1 MKSNPKKCLPSP
13 SVHPPMYL
21 RHSSVPKS
29 VQSRWGM
36 GVSSSLVR
44 RNDEGLWEDEQTM
57 KYSKSSFNVN
67 LEKIK
72 IPRNQEKYSIVWDFM
87 FEKCG
92 MTGYWYLTFLSN
104 LPSLSFMVIHLLY
117 NFFSRISSHE

>member
-1 MKSNPKKCLPSP
+1 MKSKPKKCLVSS
-13 SVHPPMYL
+13 SVHPPLFL
-21 RHSSVPKS
+21 RSSSVPKS
-29 VQSRWGM
+29 VQSRCKVGGGGEFHRVWYG
-36 GVSSSLVR
+36 GR
-44 RNDEGLWEDEQTM
+44 AKDEQTM

-72 IPRNQEKYSIVWDFM
+72 ISRNQEKYSIVWDFM

>member
-1 MKSNPKKCLPSP
+1 MMAVYVFFGLFFVLTIVLSSLIFRS
-13 SVHPPMYL
+13 
-21 RHSSVPKS
+21 SSVPNSMNLRYFLRK
-29 VQSRWGM
+29 M

-44 RNDEGLWEDEQTM
+44 RNDEELWEDEQTM

-87 FEKCG
+87 FE
-92 MTGYWYLTFLSN
+92 N
-104 LPSLSFMVIHLLY
+104 V
-117 NFFSRISSHE
+117 E

>member
-1 MKSNPKKCLPSP
+1 MPRIFLRSSSYVPSLF
-13 SVHPPMYL
+13 L
-21 RHSSVPKS
+21 RTKVGAKS

-44 RNDEGLWEDEQTM
+44 RNDEELWEDEQTM

-87 FEKCG
+87 FE
-92 MTGYWYLTFLSN
+92 N
-104 LPSLSFMVIHLLY
+104 V
-117 NFFSRISSHE
+117 E

>member
-1 MKSNPKKCLPSP
+1 MKSKPKKCLVSS

-21 RHSSVPKS
+21 RSSSVPKS

-92 MTGYWYLTFLSN
+92 MTDYWYLMFLSN
-104 LPSLSFMVIHLLY
+104 LPSLPFTVIHLLY